1 MNKIGAVLND
11 IETKS
16 TILKINESEIW
27 FFEKI
32 NKIYKAL
39 SRLIKKKREGT
50 QIKQPEMKEERLQLI
65 PQKYKRL

>member
-1 MNKIGAVLND
+1 MIKIGAVLND

-50 QIKQPEMKEERLQLI
+50 QIKQPEMKEERLQMI